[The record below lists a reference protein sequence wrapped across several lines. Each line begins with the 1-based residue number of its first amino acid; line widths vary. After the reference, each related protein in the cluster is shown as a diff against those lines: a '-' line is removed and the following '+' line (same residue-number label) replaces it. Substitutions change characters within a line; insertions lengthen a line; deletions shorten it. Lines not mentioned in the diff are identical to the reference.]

1 MVRWKRNAPDNANL
15 NEAKSLTESSGKGA
29 SRRAINMFPSRS
41 ADNSAHALQSSGTR
55 YHQLLITMEGNQK
68 TGVLKV
74 VNPQDRSRAGM
85 LIFRGRVLGCVYGRK
100 GLDGQLMDEEAHKQT
115 QAELSRN
122 GNLIDAYEIS
132 EEIVLAAA
140 SLFHGQILSIAEAGT
155 AIARFESTAKE
166 LLASGKAG
174 CVVINITEPDTR
186 SVVYFAGGKV
196 AGVFCAR
203 DGWQSADLESA
214 RRIIKK
220 AKGEVEIMASTLLVD
235 ADAAAALGF
244 SLSGL
249 PDGSSRPL
257 LRNLVQGDD
266 FSYHPD
272 FVTSERSSI
281 AWRALTE
288 QREHAVGPLVTSLDF
303 DGERMPMEG
312 DSVLGSDT

>member
-15 NEAKSLTESSGKGA
+15 NEAKSLTQASGKGA
-29 SRRAINMFPSRS
+29 SRRAINMFPSRTN
-41 ADNSAHALQSSGTR
+41 DGTAHALQSSGTR
-55 YHQLLITMEGNQK
+55 YHHLLITMEGNQK

-74 VNPQDRSRAGM
+74 VNPQERSRAGM

-100 GLDGQLMDEEAHKQT
+100 GLDGQLMDAEAHKHT

-132 EEIVLAAA
+132 EDIVLAAA

-155 AIARFESTAKE
+155 AITRFESAAKQ
-166 LLASGKAG
+166 LLTSGKAG
-174 CVVINITEPDTR
+174 CVVINILEPETR
-186 SVVYFAGGKV
+186 SVVYFAGGKIV
-196 AGVFCAR
+196 GVFCPR
-203 DGWQSADLESA
+203 DGWQPADLESA

-235 ADAAAALGF
+235 ADSAAALGF

-257 LRNLVQGDD
+257 VRNLVQGDD

-288 QREHAVGPLVTSLDF
+288 QREHAVGPLVASLDF

-312 DSVLGSDT
+312 DSAQGSDS